1 MLPDPTHLS
10 VATSKG
16 WVKKQRSRR
25 RRLQLA
31 AALIEADNPD
41 IDRRITFLIH
51 NDPRATDLLAHLT
64 KLIKYAKDSVIFR
77 DSTINCQEYERPVY
91 TYRLSTQRELS
102 RGYLNLQQDC
112 DLEDASLTQ
121 EQQAED
127 FESSDAGKNS
137 YEHISF
143 SFDQF
148 GSPVLNVL
156 EQAPSIE
163 VAAQNYAEQE
173 QQKALQPPQEKDT
186 RAQRLLERI
195 HELNTAVHTSPAQD
209 ISFSSTED
217 ASISKDHTHD
227 SADLSAPE
235 KIEPEEAVSEREEE
249 RSYKNHVDGLGI
261 RDHEPRH
268 DLISFRER
276 VLNRKSQVSP
286 SEAPHHRDTESIVPV
301 DDDKALLEESLNNDT
316 QNLLHGSE
324 MTTRQLNSM
333 AKGASHFDA
342 SSLPESHG
350 NNDTG
355 DYESQKKSPF
365 KLTTLLFQKKEKPSR
380 LLIPAVSR
388 LNHEINRTPILD
400 DLSPIPDSYETANLP
415 FMDNIL
421 PAEGEMM
428 GVSLQSPS
436 IPTSLTKLNSN
447 EEPPTS
453 AETLKPPVVSAL
465 PLAEANSSYMTYADE
480 TSPANQTYLSE
491 RDALPLR
498 RHSWAP
504 TYVCIPAPLQD
515 IGVQTSEDTFYVPQG
530 AFKLEHGS
538 ILPTLTRSG
547 DSYGPIQVPLGLG
560 RRALYPSTALFR
572 NVLVTR
578 DYDKE
583 GWGWD
588 RYTNSAEYFQGIHA
602 DDDDSDDELPLMDVR
617 IHRREKHLAQ
627 KRVSREKKRQRRAR
641 AERRRLRALA
651 REKGK
656 PASAYGV
663 TEESSDENL
672 SDASSD
678 YEISSD
684 ETDPEVPWKDDL
696 RPAGKLYGKSLMGTA
711 EAEKTQRENE
721 IRFYGQLP
729 KEDAHEQH
737 PFHNDTRE
745 RMRRIFGEQA
755 MLQAGMGE
763 NSLHRE
769 DSHATASRL
778 KDLASLIDQDVP
790 EHTRQAT
797 PEQMRAMEAVKE
809 HELDEHVADAWKDDS
824 SEDEAASEALSIA
837 HKPQRRSR
845 ASNWPRWME
854 KNEDDVPLSE
864 LHPSSSPPSE
874 DDTLPLASKHPQAEV
889 IAEKEAIIRR
899 LEEENR
905 QVRMLLQMRTSVPP
919 MPLQPWMMPMGGMM
933 PPPSASMGGSAFLE
947 QSPFVPALPP
957 APGKPS
963 EFDPSLTTHEDQHG
977 ILGWLS
983 ERDVPDT

>member
-1 MLPDPTHLS
+1 MLGLGTVFYTTLLFIN
-10 VATSKG
+10 AIAILNEERFLSKG
-16 WVKKQRSRR
+16 SFV
-25 RRLQLA
+25 
-31 AALIEADNPD
+31 
-41 IDRRITFLIH
+41 F
-51 NDPRATDLLAHLT
+51 LT
-64 KLIKYAKDSVIFR
+64 K
-77 DSTINCQEYERPVY
+77 
-91 TYRLSTQRELS
+91 
-102 RGYLNLQQDC
+102 DC
-112 DLEDASLTQ
+112 DLENVSQTQ

-173 QQKALQPPQEKDT
+173 QQRALQPPQEKDT
-186 RAQRLLERI
+186 RAERLLERI

-217 ASISKDHTHD
+217 ASISKDHTHN
-227 SADLSAPE
+227 SADLSAPD
-235 KIEPEEAVSEREEE
+235 KIEPDEAVSEHEKEC
-249 RSYKNHVDGLGI
+249 SYENHVDGLGI

-350 NNDTG
+350 NSDT
-355 DYESQKKSPF
+355 
-365 KLTTLLFQKKEKPSR
+365 
-380 LLIPAVSR
+380 
-388 LNHEINRTPILD
+388 
-400 DLSPIPDSYETANLP
+400 
-415 FMDNIL
+415 
-421 PAEGEMM
+421 
-428 GVSLQSPS
+428 
-436 IPTSLTKLNSN
+436 
-447 EEPPTS
+447 
-453 AETLKPPVVSAL
+453 
-465 PLAEANSSYMTYADE
+465 
-480 TSPANQTYLSE
+480 
-491 RDALPLR
+491 
-498 RHSWAP
+498 
-504 TYVCIPAPLQD
+504 APLQD

-588 RYTNSAEYFQGIHA
+588 RYTNSTEYFQGIHA

-696 RPAGKLYGKSLMGTA
+696 RPAGKLYGKSLMGTV

-721 IRFYGQLP
+721 IRFYGQLS

-763 NSLHRE
+763 HSLHRE

-778 KDLASLIDQDVP
+778 KDLASLIGQDVP
-790 EHTRQAT
+790 EHTGQVT

-809 HELDEHVADAWKDDS
+809 HELDEHIADAWKDDS
-824 SEDEAASEALSIA
+824 SEDEAASEALSTI
-837 HKPQRRSR
+837 HMPQRRSR
-845 ASNWPRWME
+845 ASNWPRWMV
-854 KNEDDVPLSE
+854 KNEDDVPLSK
-864 LHPSSSPPSE
+864 LRPPSSRPSE
-874 DDTLPLASKHPQAEV
+874 DDILPLASEHPQAEV

-905 QVRMLLQMRTSVPP
+905 QVRMLLQMRTAVPP
-919 MPLQPWMMPMGGMM
+919 MPLQPWMMPIGGMM

-947 QSPFVPALPP
+947 QSPFVPTLPP